1 MMGKTKHGLTQIQ
14 RSKVEEFLHLFADI
28 EKELKK
34 KLRLR
39 PNASTAVGEMV
50 KRYLELNPSW
60 IDSAH
65 QMWTLA
71 AIRNLLTHHRSTA
84 LGYPVAVTHNSV
96 TALERIKERL
106 VQPEPVSIRYR
117 KEVMTV
123 SANDSLASVVAAA
136 FKHGFSQFPVVTDGT
151 FRGLITENEITRWL
165 GRRAIANDNE
175 VNLTTVDVKTLLKE
189 KDPSSKGIPIFCFE
203 KLDAPVEEVMGLF
216 AVRPMLEVVLLTTS
230 GNNNTSIEGIIT
242 QWDAARYPQ

>member
-1 MMGKTKHGLTQIQ
+1 MMRKTNHGLTQIQ

-34 KLRLR
+34 KLRLQT
-39 PNASTAVGEMV
+39 NASTAVGEMV
-50 KRYLELNPSW
+50 KRYLDLNPSW
-60 IDSAH
+60 MDSAH

-71 AIRNLLTHHRSTA
+71 DIRNLLTHHRSGA
-84 LGYPVAVTHNSV
+84 LGYPVAVTHNSI

-106 VQPEPVSIRYR
+106 EQPEPVSIRYR

-136 FKHGFSQFPVVTDGT
+136 FKNGFSQFPVVTDGT

-165 GRRAIANDNE
+165 DRRAIAKDNE
-175 VNLTTVDVKTLLKE
+175 VNLTL
-189 KDPSSKGIPIFCFE
+189 
-203 KLDAPVEEVMGLF
+203 
-216 AVRPMLEVVLLTTS
+216 
-230 GNNNTSIEGIIT
+230 
-242 QWDAARYPQ
+242 